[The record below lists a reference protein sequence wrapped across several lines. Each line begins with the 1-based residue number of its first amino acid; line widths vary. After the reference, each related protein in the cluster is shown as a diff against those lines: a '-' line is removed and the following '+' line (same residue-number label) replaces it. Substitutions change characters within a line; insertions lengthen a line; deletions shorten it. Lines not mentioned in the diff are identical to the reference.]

1 MLRILF
7 ILALLLSL
15 EGTSNEIYGRI
26 AVDSRSV
33 NYSEESKTDV
43 ESNQSKIGFKG
54 SFKLNED
61 NGDLSLIYQAEY
73 GLILLMVKQE
83 EMRGPLNNVTH
94 F

>member
-54 SFKLNED
+54 SYL
-61 NGDLSLIYQAEY
+61 
-73 GLILLMVKQE
+73 
-83 EMRGPLNNVTH
+83 
-94 F
+94 